1 MHLRIAMAQMLVTGG
16 ALKENLARAVSM
28 IERAKKESAAIVVLP
43 ECLDLGWGDEQSAK
57 QAAPIPGH
65 ASRILSDAARAF
77 GIDVVAGLTERAKDG
92 LYNASVYI
100 DNEGRIIGQHRKIH
114 ELAIVHHIYKRGT
127 SLSAIDTS
135 IGRVGISICAD
146 NSPETVFLGHSLGRM
161 GVKLILSPCAW
172 AVPTDHDN
180 GKEPYG
186 AMWESSYGELA
197 KKHGLTIVGVS
208 NVGVV
213 SGGPW
218 KGWRCIG
225 CSLAVGPKG
234 VIAKLPYGVDAEE
247 LRVIEAETD

>member
-1 MHLRIAMAQMLVTGG
+1 MPLRIAMAQMLVNGG
-16 ALKENLARAVSM
+16 AVKENLARAVSM
-28 IERAKKESAAIVVLP
+28 IERAKKENAAIVVLP
-43 ECLDLGWGDEQSAK
+43 ECLDLGWGDEESAK
-57 QAAPIPGH
+57 QAAPIPGQ
-65 ASRILSDAARAF
+65 ASRILADAARTF
-77 GIDVVAGLTERAKDG
+77 RIDVVAGLTERAKDG

-100 DNEGRIIGQHRKIH
+100 DAKGRILGHHRKIH
-114 ELAIVHHIYKRGT
+114 ELAIVHHIYNRGT
-127 SLSAIDTS
+127 SLCAIDTPL
-135 IGRVGISICAD
+135 GRVGISICAD

-180 GKEPYG
+180 TRDPYG
-186 AMWESSYGELA
+186 AMWEASYGELA
-197 KKHGLTIVGVS
+197 QKHGLTIVGVS
-208 NVGVV
+208 NVGMV

-234 VIAKLPYGVDAEE
+234 VIAKLAYGAGAEE